1 MIFSTRRLVS
11 VAVVLGLLAFMS
23 IPSLAQEA
31 TQQPSVQELLNK
43 IQQLQQQLLM
53 QQEQNKGLQQ
63 QLQELQGTVA
73 TLAKTQQEQKKQIET
88 IPEQVAKAAPVKPGG
103 KEKITIKG
111 FIGATYF
118 MQDANFAFGNGQNA
132 EFPKQEYQ
140 DNEWFSGGDVR
151 NTRLTVAFSGTKLS
165 SWDVGAL
172 AEADFFGGY
181 NGSGVFSQQQ
191 PYLRLRLGYVEL
203 KKGGTK
209 IRIGQDWSPL
219 FGEWPISTSHIA
231 FPLGYGSA
239 GYVGWRYPGFY
250 LWQDLGTTA
259 GGTKMQFQGGL
270 FEGNWSGPGAPTS
283 WLTAGNVSFQPQ
295 VEARLNFKNKNW
307 MLYLVGHWDDKDL
320 KGPGEI
326 EPNPAIDDSITGT
339 AFELGGKITPGNWLI
354 HGNVYWG
361 QGIGQQFGAITQF
374 GDIASVGGWLQIGY
388 NFDPNWSLYGF
399 YGFEDPD
406 NNDVLTW
413 IGSGGR
419 MENEMYNLH
428 LRYAIGQYWFGLE
441 YLHDTLKVGPDENE
455 VEGNQIALSWLYK
468 F

>member
-1 MIFSTRRLVS
+1 MTRLTSRIMIVT
-11 VAVVLGLLAFMS
+11 VALGLLVATAS
-23 IPSLAQEA
+23 PVAAQ
-31 TQQPSVQELLNK
+31 QGSPSVQELLAK
-43 IQQLQQQLLM
+43 IHELQQQLAV
-53 QQEQNKGLQQ
+53 QQEQNRMLEQ
-63 QLQELQGTVA
+63 QLKDLQNTVGA
-73 TLAKTQQEQKKQIET
+73 LAKTQQEQSQKIEK
-88 IPEQVAKAAPVKPGG
+88 IPAEVAKAAPVKPGG

-111 FIGATYF
+111 FISATYF
-118 MQDANFAFGNGQNA
+118 MQDADFAFGNGQNA
-132 EFPKQEYQ
+132 QWPKEEHNNG
-140 DNEWFSGGDVR
+140 NEWFSGGDAR
-151 NTRLTVAFSGTKLS
+151 NTRLTVAFTGTKLAN
-165 SWDVGAL
+165 WDAGAL
-172 AEADFFGGY
+172 LEADFFGGY

-191 PYLRLRLGYVEL
+191 DHLRMRLGYVEL

-209 IRIGQDWSPL
+209 IRIGQDWTPL

-250 LWQDLGTTA
+250 LWQDLGSTT
-259 GGTKMQFQGGL
+259 GGTKIQFQGGL

-283 WLTAGNVSFQPQ
+283 WLTAGNVGFSPQ

-320 KGPGEI
+320 KGVNEI
-326 EPNPAIDDSITGT
+326 VPNPAIDDSITGT

-361 QGIGQQFGAITQF
+361 QAIGQQFGAITQF

-388 NFDPNWSLYGF
+388 NFDPHWSLYGF

-406 NNDVLTW
+406 NDDVLAW
-413 IGSGGR
+413 IGDGGR
-419 MENEMYNLH
+419 MENQMYNLH

-441 YLHDTLKVGPDENE
+441 YLHDTVKIGPDETE